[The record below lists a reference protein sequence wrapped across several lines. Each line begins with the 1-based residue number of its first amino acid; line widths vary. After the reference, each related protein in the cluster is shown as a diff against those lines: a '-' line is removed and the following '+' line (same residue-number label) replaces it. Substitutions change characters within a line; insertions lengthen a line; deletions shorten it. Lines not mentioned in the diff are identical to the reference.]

1 MSLNTTLGISNGP
14 KTISDVSSLLVTWQ
28 NPASRRYYLLGALQ
42 FSEETYRFSYYQH
55 LKHDSGFRP
64 IPGFPD
70 LKKHYESAV
79 LFPIFSS
86 RLMSAKRLDRP
97 KWLASLGLEETSS
110 DLLVLSRSLGRR
122 LADNFELLAEP
133 EVDLTLRQMT
143 ALAPIHGLRYH
154 DRGQDYVRAGKL
166 APGDELIIQHESE
179 NSADP
184 RALLVSTASNITLGY
199 IPRPL
204 LDYVEGIGMPA
215 ERISASVTYV
225 NPERAEIHQQIQIRA
240 VWHL

>member
-1 MSLNTTLGISNGP
+1 MSANTVRGISNQP
-14 KTISDVSSLLVTWQ
+14 QTIAEVSSLLVTWQ
-28 NPASRRYYLLGALQ
+28 NPATRHRYLLGALR
-42 FSEETYRFSYYQH
+42 FSEDMYRFNYYQH
-55 LKHDSGFRP
+55 VNQDSGFRL
-64 IPGFPD
+64 IPGFSD
-70 LKKHYESAV
+70 LKKHYESTV
-79 LFPIFSS
+79 LFPLFSS
-86 RLMSAKRLDRP
+86 QLMSAKRLDRP
-97 KWLASLGLEETSS
+97 KWLASFGLDETSS

-133 EVDLTLRQMT
+133 EVDLTHRQIT

-154 DRGQDYVRAGKL
+154 KDGQDYVRAGKL
-166 APGDELIIQHESE
+166 APGDEMIIQHESK

-184 RALLVSTASNITLGY
+184 RALLVSTTSNIALGY

-225 NPERAEIHQQIQIRA
+225 NPERAEIHQQIQLRA